1 MTDYR
6 SVINAAPIRR
16 TSTARTRQSTV
27 GGTQPGVVYN
37 APVGESRSTISK
49 EARHRVDEDPIV
61 RVLFADHEPLFRE
74 AIRVVLDNQPDL
86 LVVAEAQTGCQAI
99 ALVEEL
105 EPDVA
110 VLAADLPDCEGINAV
125 RLVVERAQRCRVL
138 VLARDE
144 DQNALLQALEA
155 GAAGFV
161 ARTSPLEE
169 LIEGI
174 RRVHRGEAMVPPM
187 LLGPL
192 LAALI
197 RRRREQAAVMQ
208 RISTLTRREREVLV
222 LVCKGADSRSIA
234 DELVISPETARTH
247 VQNVLS
253 KLGVHSRLE
262 AAALVGPDDLLD
274 QLVEMGP

>member
-1 MTDYR
+1 
-6 SVINAAPIRR
+6 
-16 TSTARTRQSTV
+16 
-27 GGTQPGVVYN
+27 
-37 APVGESRSTISK
+37 
-49 EARHRVDEDPIV
+49 VDEDPII

-74 AIRVVLDNQPDL
+74 AIRLVLDHQSDL
-86 LVVAEAQTGCQAI
+86 LVIAEADTGCQAL
-99 ALVEEL
+99 ALAEEL
-105 EPDVA
+105 LPDIA
-110 VLAADLPDCEGINAV
+110 ILAADLPRCEGLDAV
-125 RLVVERAQRCRVL
+125 RLLVERVDGCRVL

-144 DQNALLQALEA
+144 DQDALLEALDA

-161 ARTSPLEE
+161 TRTSPLED
-169 LIEGI
+169 LIGAI
-174 RRVHRGEAMVPPM
+174 RAVYRGEAMVPAM
-187 LLGPL
+187 MLGPL

-197 RRRREQAAVMQ
+197 RRRREQASVLQ
-208 RISTLTRREREVLV
+208 RISNLTRREREVLV
-222 LVCKGADSRSIA
+222 LVCRGADSRSIA